1 MYGNETKKKEFKMTM
16 LGPEKYFELL
26 IEEMASVVKDM
37 SKAKTAKEKL
47 EYSEIIKNLSEAMSA
62 YISSLNE
69 MMDFESSFDYEDFEE

>member
-1 MYGNETKKKEFKMTM
+1 MTM